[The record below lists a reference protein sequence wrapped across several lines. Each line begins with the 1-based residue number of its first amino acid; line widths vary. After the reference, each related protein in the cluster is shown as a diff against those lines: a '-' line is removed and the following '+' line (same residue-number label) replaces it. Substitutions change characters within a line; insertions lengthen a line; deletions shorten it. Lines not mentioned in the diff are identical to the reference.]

1 MLSAFNNLCDW
12 LEEEVELYT
21 LGELHE
27 RMTKMT
33 ENENEDVYSVK
44 RLKQKPQDRYRNH
57 LVSAEVNG
65 RENVVCF
72 RDMTSLII
80 NDKWYEAKRDNV
92 EDESERIMLVQW
104 TLSISTTLYL
114 ELLSVSNR
122 KLGPLDI
129 YELCKLFL
137 SRYLE
142 LLCLEFFSIS
152 NKNLGP
158 F

>member
-1 MLSAFNNLCDW
+1 M
-12 LEEEVELYT
+12 
-21 LGELHE
+21 
-27 RMTKMT
+27 
-33 ENENEDVYSVK
+33 
-44 RLKQKPQDRYRNH
+44 
-57 LVSAEVNG
+57 VSAEVNG